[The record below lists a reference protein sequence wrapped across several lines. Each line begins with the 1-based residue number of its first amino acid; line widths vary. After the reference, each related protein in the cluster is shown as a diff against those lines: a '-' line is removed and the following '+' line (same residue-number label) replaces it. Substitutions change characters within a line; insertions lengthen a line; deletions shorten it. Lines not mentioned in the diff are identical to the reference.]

1 MYLSYNEGF
10 FSDSMKQKDSVLGWL
25 AAFLLFAMALP
36 YFLWEYLSYF
46 NLLIKLPLYII
57 LFTQI
62 DSKYKDLPFGL
73 FFGFIAILADICY
86 QQNLVSMFFD
96 IGLISVFVAKKEF
109 LFSVYHKFWTLYV
122 VTLSLSFLC
131 VLLIVI
137 GVSLPSQIIQPLNE
151 LKNYNYIA
159 YPFLVI
165 PFGEDSIR
173 FNSVFDEPGVVGT
186 FSFLFL
192 VIEQV
197 NLKRIGNIIIL
208 VAGIMSFSLFFY
220 LGLGLYLI
228 FRMITIKGQIKQ
240 KVAIVVLSL
249 LAFGVV
255 VTNETTQE
263 MIVSRVEW
271 DEDSGSISGDDRA
284 HGDLKEYVAG
294 MRGTDAYLWGV
305 KNKNLIDSY
314 GGSASIQNAILK
326 YGFVVVA
333 LFFFFYALYSL
344 KYLKLRLH
352 WFFFMGVLFIL
363 IYNRPTMFDISRL
376 FLYSMTLFSLFYEGI
391 PFVNKS
397 RKEEVVKKQYNNH
410 KITAQ

>member
-1 MYLSYNEGF
+1 
-10 FSDSMKQKDSVLGWL
+10 MKQKDSVLGWI
-25 AAFLLFAMALP
+25 AAFLLFAMTLP
-36 YFLWEYLSYF
+36 YFLWDYLAYY
-46 NLLIKLPLYII
+46 NLLVKLPLYII
-57 LFTQI
+57 LYTQI

-73 FFGFIAILADICY
+73 FFSFLAILADICY
-86 QQNLVSMFFD
+86 QQNLISMIFD
-96 IGLISVFVAKKEF
+96 IGLISVFVAKKGF
-109 LFSVYHKFWTLYV
+109 LFSVYHKFRTLYV

-151 LKNYNYIA
+151 FKNYNYIA

-186 FSFLFL
+186 LSFLFL
-192 VIEQV
+192 LIEQV
-197 NLKRIGNIIIL
+197 NLKRIGNIIIF
-208 VAGIMSFSLFFY
+208 VAGVLSFSLFFY

-228 FRMITIKGQIKQ
+228 FRLVTLKGQIKQ

-249 LAFGVV
+249 LAFGVII
-255 VTNETTQE
+255 TNETTQE

-284 HGDLKEYVAG
+284 HGDLKEYVAS
-294 MRGTDAYLWGV
+294 MRGTEAYLWGIQ
-305 KNKNLIDSY
+305 NKNIIDSY

-333 LFFFFYALYSL
+333 LFFIFYALYSL
-344 KYLKLRLH
+344 KYLKIRLY

-363 IYNRPTMFDISRL
+363 IYNRPTMFDIGRL
-376 FLYSMTLFSLFYEGI
+376 FLYNMTLFSLFYEGI
-391 PFVNKS
+391 PVVNKK
-397 RKEEVVKKQYNNH
+397 RKEDAVINH
-410 KITAQ
+410 YSNSEIMAR